1 MFVLN
6 AFPPVALPERGT
18 AEPAEGQRQGLPL
31 LGRLSKHSQGLV
43 VRLLLA
49 EAAGWQGCAAAE
61 EPRTKAS
68 WSVCL
73 AGALIQDCTF

>member
-6 AFPPVALPERGT
+6 AFPPVALPEHGT
-18 AEPAEGQRQGLPL
+18 TEPAEGQRQGLPL

-43 VRLLLA
+43 VLLLFA
-49 EAAGWQGCAAAE
+49 EEAGWQGYAAEE

-68 WSVCL
+68 RSVCL